1 MCIRDRYNAV
11 LIGGPGA
18 RLLPLKKYRQN
29 DARITA
35 GSNGA
40 VPFPG
45 PFYMYMMRQLLIDYY
60 GIHTRR
66 TREDFHSKGD
76 GTIRQ
81 YRLLV
86 VSRRLGKRRLILN
99 EHAVIKAIVFGLV
112 GEEGDGARIAAEV
125 DEAHADFQKSKGQLF
140 VVSPGLWQLYNSAR
154 VVVTVVDWEQ
164 LQFPKGK
171 PEKPHGAVDITTTT
185 APDTIPTMLDVA
197 LNTDITLGMHGNGL
211 CWACFMSTLRSQSLN
226 PFGGGAMFPPSP
238 TSEPVVVAPKHK
250 YPLMIEV
257 TSDASFR
264 NEVGQGVNVK
274 NVGNLAGTV
283 CPITSLSIAG
293 TAVDNPFSRAGPE
306 GHRWKE
312 VDVSLN
318 RHALHKVC
326 LLYTSPSPRDS

>member
-1 MCIRDRYNAV
+1 
-11 LIGGPGA
+11 
-18 RLLPLKKYRQN
+18 
-29 DARITA
+29 
-35 GSNGA
+35 
-40 VPFPG
+40 
-45 PFYMYMMRQLLIDYY
+45 
-60 GIHTRR
+60 
-66 TREDFHSKGD
+66 
-76 GTIRQ
+76 
-81 YRLLV
+81 
-86 VSRRLGKRRLILN
+86 
-99 EHAVIKAIVFGLV
+99 
-112 GEEGDGARIAAEV
+112 
-125 DEAHADFQKSKGQLF
+125 
-140 VVSPGLWQLYNSAR
+140 
-154 VVVTVVDWEQ
+154 
-164 LQFPKGK
+164 
-171 PEKPHGAVDITTTT
+171 
-185 APDTIPTMLDVA
+185 MLDVA

-312 VDVSLN
+312 MDVSLN

-326 LLYTSPSPRDS
+326 LLYTSDAADEEDSVDLWGRRIIKQNNRPNSSRSPILHLTRYRDTE